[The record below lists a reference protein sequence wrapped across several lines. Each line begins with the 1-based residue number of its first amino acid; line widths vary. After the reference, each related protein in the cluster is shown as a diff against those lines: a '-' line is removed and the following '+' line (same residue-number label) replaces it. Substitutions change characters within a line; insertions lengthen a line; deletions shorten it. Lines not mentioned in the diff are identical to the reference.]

1 MKIKILKEDVDM
13 SNVLAL
19 GDPENKT
26 EDTLQPTTNQAHAG
40 AVLSIKQS
48 RELAKKHKEYLEKEK
63 EDFLKLT
70 RRDSHKNPGESERAR
85 KMGLSEKLNLK
96 EDLFDD
102 VEDIDIDV
110 KEEGCCEFHKELK
123 ALLDDE
129 DEAVRGYDKAILLF
143 ANSELENK
151 EEIIAKLQAIKAD
164 ELDHIN
170 DLQELCKRL
179 PECEVCDYAD
189 AIEPEEEINSGDEIE
204 PIEQEAQLEVDNDN
218 MIEEAREEKIYSVYF
233 NDEFLGHYSGK
244 DATEASMKAQEE
256 YSSMYASVNP
266 DYWVDVE
273 DIIPAEEDE
282 LNPLE
287 ETKLEEAKDKEESV
301 AKRVRREVE
310 EAGKE
315 DLFRENILDVMFPE
329 GFSDAEVDE
338 LIEED
343 PDWIYYM
350 LDMKVEDHDI

>member
-13 SNVLAL
+13 SNVLNL

-26 EDTLQPTTNQAHAG
+26 SDTLQPTTNQAHAG

-48 RELAKKHKEYLEKEK
+48 RELAKKHRDLLEKEK

-70 RRDSHKNPGESERAR
+70 KRDAHKNPGKNERAK

-102 VEDIDIDV
+102 IEDVDIEF
-110 KEEGCCEFHKELK
+110 KEEGCCEFHKEIK
-123 ALLDDE
+123 SLLDDE
-129 DEAVRGYDKAILLF
+129 DEAVREYDNAILLF

-151 EEIIAKLQAIKAD
+151 EEIIAKLQAIKND

-179 PECEVCDYAD
+179 PVCDYAD
-189 AIEPEEEINSGDEIE
+189 AIEPEEEIDIDTEIE
-204 PIEQEAQLEVDNDN
+204 PIEQAAQLEIDNNN
-218 MIEEAREEKIYSVYF
+218 MIEEAHEEEKVYSVYF
-233 NDEFLGHYSGK
+233 SDEFLGHYSGK
-244 DATEASMKAQEE
+244 DAAEASMKAQEE
-256 YSSMYASVNP
+256 YPDMYASVNK

-273 DIIPAEEDE
+273 DIIPVEEDD

-287 ETKLEEAKDKEESV
+287 ETKLEEAKEESV
-301 AKRVRREVE
+301 AKRVRREIE

-338 LIEED
+338 LINED